1 MFVRI
6 HERMNEPNRGPRFD
20 ALAFD
25 AHFNPDGNLLIHVVN
40 GPNGPLPGC
49 AKTVLVSEKLV
60 RGLLV
65 NRGSKFTIN
74 QNFAEGF
81 DPGKA
86 APVDPVT
93 PSPPVGDTDADM
105 LWKAMG
111 GQGKPP
117 IEERVAALKALHQEV
132 KQLRGEVKSGRNFR
146 EYVRRNSQLVGSSW
160 GDVQQEYDS
169 LAAFVN
175 KHGNLESPS
184 HPGFR
189 RRVPLLSPVSVAG
202 VKDAAFRVVGVRDVE
217 VLADPDL
224 PGNAIVMVKLHHG
237 ADPSVIKAVNTEVQA
252 TKAAGCTVEVVSF
265 NMLWELLKGPAG
277 SLDRELQLRSRTV
290 HEDRILQVLGVRRA
304 QVIQGVGRVLALI
317 ETHEGADLDAI
328 RYNAFHAAV
337 DSFGDGVVK
346 LRVHTFDEVWDMIGH
361 PAVTPMPTSEDH
373 RILSAAQ
380 RMYPD
385 AKIDEGAVVR
395 LLVEGQTAAKD
406 LSDLQVVLLRAR
418 AAVLTAMEK
427 DPEDPAY
434 NGLHLFHAIERLI
447 AAFTSTRDGAKNWQ
461 MVKNALAVVTP
472 VDAVQAFAKQETDL
486 TTLRLQA
493 DRLLANTVEVYTERA
508 RMVASLAGLAM
519 FLGESVG
526 LGEHDPADTNWD
538 PEWRTIVFVD
548 LPDGNGGVLQASW
561 HISDSDR
568 HLVQHLPKYEGA
580 WDGHTTSQKY
590 ERMAAA
596 ADPTAWEI
604 VLGRT
609 VKRKA
614 GDRLTVDTVRQEAW
628 HLLIDAMALEV
639 AQ

>member
-1 MFVRI
+1 
-6 HERMNEPNRGPRFD
+6 MNEPNQAGSPIRV
-20 ALAFD
+20 D
-25 AHFNPDGNLLIHVVN
+25 AHAIDGHFNQGGDLIVRMVGLEQGRPLVV
-40 GPNGPLPGC
+40 
-49 AKTVLVSEKLV
+49 
-60 RGLLV
+60 
-65 NRGSKFTIN
+65 
-74 QNFAEGF
+74 
-81 DPGKA
+81 
-86 APVDPVT
+86 
-93 PSPPVGDTDADM
+93 
-105 LWKAMG
+105 
-111 GQGKPP
+111 
-117 IEERVAALKALHQEV
+117 RVAARLFHGIMLADDAPTI
-132 KQLRGEVKSGRNFR
+132 
-146 EYVRRNSQLVGSSW
+146 VGSPTTV
-160 GDVQQEYDS
+160 GE
-169 LAAFVN
+169 N
-175 KHGNLESPS
+175 
-184 HPGFR
+184 
-189 RRVPLLSPVSVAG
+189 RVASSVATQG
-202 VKDAAFRVVGVRDVE
+202 TMDALE
-217 VLADPDL
+217 
-224 PGNAIVMVKLHHG
+224 
-237 ADPSVIKAVNTEVQA
+237 
-252 TKAAGCTVEVVSF
+252 AAGSV
-265 NMLWELLKGPAG
+265 G
-277 SLDRELQLRSRTV
+277 RELQLRSRTI

-304 QVIQGVGRVLALI
+304 QVIQGVGRVLVLI
-317 ETHEGADLDAI
+317 EPHEGADLDAI
-328 RYNAFHAAV
+328 RYDVFHAAV

-346 LRVHTFDEVWDMIGH
+346 LKVYTFDEVWDMVSH
-361 PAVTPMPTSEDH
+361 PMLTPAIPTSEDF

-380 RMYPD
+380 RMYPE

-395 LLVEGQTAAKD
+395 LLVEGQTATKD

-418 AAVLTAMEK
+418 SAVLTAMEK

-434 NGLHLFHAIERLI
+434 NGVHLFHALERLI

-538 PEWRTIVFVD
+538 PEWRTIVFID

-568 HLVQHLPKYEGA
+568 HLVQHLPTYEGT

-590 ERMAAA
+590 EKMAAA

-609 VKRKA
+609 IKRKEGDQPTA
-614 GDRLTVDTVRQEAW
+614 GTVRQEAW
-628 HLLIDAMALEV
+628 HLLLDAMALEV